1 MKHLALLP
9 VILSLLVSAFPQ
21 QKNDTPKSDPGQGDG
36 VPLLYS
42 EGGAFLIEGPK
53 GWILDQDTGKQIGT
67 CCVYYP
73 HGSTWDN
80 AETVMYPS
88 IVTKGPGQQTL
99 GEFMKS
105 DLAGFR
111 KHDPAMSYE
120 DAPDI
125 ALQHNRVAKVR
136 VFDGVNRGSC
146 EAVAYIDEEKI
157 IALFV
162 VSSKTRKGLEESMPL
177 LRSALQ
183 TYMYMDVKSGKGSK
197 QGERSAQR
205 IPKSE

>member
-1 MKHLALLP
+1 MKYPALLP
-9 VILSLLVSAFPQ
+9 IILSLLLSAFSQ
-21 QKNDTPKSDPGQGDG
+21 QKNDAPKSDPGHADG

-53 GWILDQDTGKQIGT
+53 GWILDQDAGKQIGT

-73 HGSTWDN
+73 QGSTWDN
-80 AETVMYPS
+80 AQTVMYPS
-88 IVTKGPGQQTL
+88 IVTKGPGKKTL

-105 DLAGFR
+105 DLADFR

-120 DAPDI
+120 DAPDV

-136 VFDGVNRGSC
+136 MFDGVNRGSS

-157 IALFV
+157 IALLV
-162 VSSKTRKGLEESMPL
+162 VNSKTKKGLEESMPL

-183 TYMYMDVKSGKGSK
+183 TYTYMDVKSGKGSK
-197 QGERSAQR
+197 QGERPAQQ